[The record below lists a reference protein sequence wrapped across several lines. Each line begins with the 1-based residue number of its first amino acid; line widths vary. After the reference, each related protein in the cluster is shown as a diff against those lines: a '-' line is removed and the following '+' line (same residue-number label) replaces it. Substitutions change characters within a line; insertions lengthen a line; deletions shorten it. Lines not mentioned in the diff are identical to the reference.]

1 MVTWTT
7 DSAEEES
14 AAVIWVLVWAL
25 IWALIWA
32 ATISAVDSGMVV
44 LRGMPSVAVASGTE
58 SVAVASATDS
68 AVVALGADLAGDVDL
83 RRGSEPL
90 LGATFTMKQT
100 LHLAG
105 WHRAMTVSNDSTTTD
120 TSSLNDETRE
130 KRAKRENAQSPVIT
144 PFIKRA
150 NQ

>member
-1 MVTWTT
+1 
-7 DSAEEES
+7 
-14 AAVIWVLVWAL
+14 
-25 IWALIWA
+25 
-32 ATISAVDSGMVV
+32 
-44 LRGMPSVAVASGTE
+44 MPSVAVASGTD
-58 SVAVASATDS
+58 SVAGASGADSVAGASGADLAAAAS
-68 AVVALGADLAGDVDL
+68 GADLAGDVDL

-90 LGATFTMKQT
+90 LGATLTMKQT

-120 TSSLNDETRE
+120 SSSLNDETRE
-130 KRAKRENAQSPVIT
+130 KRENAQSPVIT

>member
-1 MVTWTT
+1 V
-7 DSAEEES
+7 
-14 AAVIWVLVWAL
+14 AA
-25 IWALIWA
+25 
-32 ATISAVDSGMVV
+32 
-44 LRGMPSVAVASGTE
+44 ASGTE
-58 SVAVASATDS
+58 SVAAASATDS
-68 AVVALGADLAGDVDL
+68 AVVALGADLAAAASGADLAGDVDL